1 MKTAPKGLHK
11 INVKKIRVFPVKK
24 ENLFEV
30 ALRPS
35 LFSFREKDCIFSL
48 FYAGLDFFGSFFY
61 QEKNELSQVFK
72 LSST

>member
-1 MKTAPKGLHK
+1 
-11 INVKKIRVFPVKK
+11 
-24 ENLFEV
+24 
-30 ALRPS
+30 LRPS